1 MRHAPVWIAGLLA
14 AFSFANASAQVSE
27 PSRIQ
32 ALRISESIRVDGVLT
47 EPVWEQAQ
55 RITNFTQ
62 RELTEGE
69 PVTERTEV
77 AILYDESSL
86 YVGFWGFDREP
97 EALIARKMKRDFEW
111 GSEDNF
117 ELILDTYNDDRNGY
131 LFVINPNGA
140 KADATV
146 ADNGRTMSKDWDGV
160 WYVSTRVTNEGWFA
174 E

>member
-27 PSRIQ
+27 PRRIQ

-77 AILYDESSL
+77 AILQRRS
-86 YVGFWGFDREP
+86 
-97 EALIARKMKRDFEW
+97 
-111 GSEDNF
+111 
-117 ELILDTYNDDRNGY
+117 
-131 LFVINPNGA
+131 
-140 KADATV
+140 
-146 ADNGRTMSKDWDGV
+146 
-160 WYVSTRVTNEGWFA
+160 
-174 E
+174 